1 MLQLIPGLPEQVL
14 GLEATG
20 KVGAEDYR
28 EVLVPA
34 LEEKLRRHRRARLLY
49 VLGEEFDGYTGGGAW
64 EDAKVGMKHLTAFER
79 VAVVTGSERVSSLV
93 RAFGFAIPGEVRLF
107 GLDGMAEARAWIEE
121 PPAESDLHF
130 ELREDE
136 GILILEPTGE
146 LEAEDFERVSAELD
160 PYLNASGGLAGLM
173 VVARHF
179 PGWDDL
185 AAFTSHVRFVR
196 EHHRRIRR
204 IAVVSDDRI
213 LSALPRLAAVF
224 LAAEPR
230 AFPMDQREEALEWL
244 REG

>member
-28 EVLVPA
+28 DVLVPA

-79 VAVVTGSERVSSLV
+79 VAVVTESDWVWNLV
-93 RAFGFAIPGEVRLF
+93 QAFGFAIPGEVRLF
-107 GLDGMAEARAWIEE
+107 GLDGMDEAREWVAE

-130 ELREDE
+130 ELREEE
-136 GILILEPTGE
+136 GILILEPRGE
-146 LEAEDFERVSAELD
+146 LEAEDFERLGAELD
-160 PYLNASGGLAGLM
+160 PYLNASGGLVGLM

-204 IAVVSDDRI
+204 IAIVSDDRI

-224 LAAEPR
+224 LSAEPR
-230 AFPMDQREEALEWL
+230 AFAMDDREEALQWL
-244 REG
+244 QEG